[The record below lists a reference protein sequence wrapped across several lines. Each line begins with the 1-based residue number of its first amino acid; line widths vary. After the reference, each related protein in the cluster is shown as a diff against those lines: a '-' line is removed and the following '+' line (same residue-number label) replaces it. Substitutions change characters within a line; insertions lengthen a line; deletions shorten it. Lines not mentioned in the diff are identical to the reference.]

1 MKNVF
6 LWLFAIISVQTAKA
20 QLPNIFKKG
29 NNEVLQK
36 VIADLPYSFSNIKGE
51 QTSAAAG
58 STEYRSSVVL
68 PDAESC
74 TITLY
79 SASTKQLGQSNCSWQ
94 AKMKGTESFS
104 EAAKQYKKIFQQIN
118 NSHIVYEGKRV
129 ALKSKYEAPD
139 ESVGFTAVSF
149 EAGDTNI
156 LKIDVQLTSAGM
168 EWNVVVNIYT
178 VMASED

>member
-1 MKNVF
+1 
-6 LWLFAIISVQTAKA
+6 
-20 QLPNIFKKG
+20 
-29 NNEVLQK
+29 
-36 VIADLPYSFSNIKGE
+36 
-51 QTSAAAG
+51 
-58 STEYRSSVVL
+58 
-68 PDAESC
+68 
-74 TITLY
+74 
-79 SASTKQLGQSNCSWQ
+79 
-94 AKMKGTESFS
+94 
-104 EAAKQYKKIFQQIN
+104 
-118 NSHIVYEGKRV
+118 V